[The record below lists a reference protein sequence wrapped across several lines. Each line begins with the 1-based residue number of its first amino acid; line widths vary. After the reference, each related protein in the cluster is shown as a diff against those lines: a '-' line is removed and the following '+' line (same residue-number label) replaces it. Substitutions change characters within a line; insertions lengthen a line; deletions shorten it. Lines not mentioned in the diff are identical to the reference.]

1 MTGWI
6 KGIGWVSAMGCGRG
20 RMADSAPIWNGTLVI
35 PARKD
40 LFAQADLR
48 FGRLDGFSRT
58 GLAAITMCLRD
69 AGAEEWQDK
78 RAIATMAV
86 TRGGCL
92 QTDLD
97 YLATVIEAGGKLASP
112 NLFAYTLPNCFLGE
126 AALRFGLTGNSLILQ
141 QDGGTEVDVL
151 CRGLEELTW
160 SHCAGVLAG
169 FCEVPV
175 AGLACPP
182 SGYGSL
188 FVLIEGTP
196 EPRTGCYGKLNCAG
210 NRLFLNDTPLTN
222 FNDLLDACLAAA
234 ACRG

>member
-6 KGIGWVSAMGCGRG
+6 SGLGWVAAAGCGHVRT
-20 RMADSAPIWNGTLVI
+20 AKSAPIWNDRLVI

-69 AGAEEWQDK
+69 AGREEWQDK
-78 RAIATMAV
+78 RAIATLAV
-86 TRGGCL
+86 TRSGCL

-97 YLATVIEAGGKLASP
+97 YLATVDSKLASP

-126 AALRFGLTGNSLILQ
+126 AALRFGLSGNSLILQ
-141 QDGGTEVDVL
+141 QDGGSEVDVL
-151 CRGLEELTW
+151 CRGLEELAW
-160 SHCAGVLAG
+160 SHCSGVLAG

-175 AGLACPP
+175 AGLASPP

-196 EPRTGCYGKLNCAG
+196 DSQAGCYGKLNFEG
-210 NRLFLNDTPLTN
+210 NRLFFNDIPLMH
-222 FNDLLDACLAAA
+222 FNDLLDASLAAA
-234 ACRG
+234 ARRG